1 MALTTVTPPPD
12 GPGAGWQARLP
23 FFYGWI
29 IVAITFM
36 VGFFNSG
43 QSWVTSVFVIP
54 MQDDLGWSRSAIY
67 GASALRGVTALVS
80 APFVG
85 GLADRPHGARWL
97 LVFSGLAGCL
107 SVVASSTVQHEWE
120 FLLWFGLVGGLS
132 SVGQGFVLLGATV
145 PKWFVRRRGA
155 AIAWASLAGG
165 ASPFAMPLVMTGVID
180 SVGWRNAWLALGALV
195 FLTTVLPAFLL
206 HRQPEDVG
214 LLPDGGAA
222 SGMPGHVAAT
232 AEVSLP
238 LWEAVRTRTF
248 WVLAVGIAAGSFCL
262 GGLPASLVPIYVDRG
277 FTPQTAAWAFTLYGT
292 FSMAARFFWGY
303 WAARLHIRTLLL
315 CIAGYGAATAWTMIV
330 LPDEIALVYAPLAG
344 FFVGG
349 YVAYNQ
355 AAFAGYFGRAHLG
368 AITGMARPLA
378 ILMSSAGPIVLA
390 GTRDLY
396 GDYNLGFALVSL
408 SWVLCGAA
416 LLFAR
421 PVRRQAAHA

>member
-1 MALTTVTPPPD
+1 MTAPSSAA
-12 GPGAGWQARLP
+12 GPRWQARLP
-23 FFYGWI
+23 FYYGWV
-29 IVAITFM
+29 IVAITFL

-43 QSWVTSVFVIP
+43 QSWVTSVFVIS
-54 MQDDLGWSRSAIY
+54 MQDELGWSRSAIY

-80 APFVG
+80 APLVG
-85 GLADRPHGARWL
+85 GLADRPKGARWL

-107 SVVASSTVQHEWE
+107 SVFMSSGVTQEWE

-145 PKWFVRRRGA
+145 PKWFVRRRGT

-165 ASPFAMPLVMTGVID
+165 ASPFAMPLVMTGFID
-180 SVGWRNAWLALGALV
+180 GLGWRNAWLALGVLV

-206 HRQPEDVG
+206 HRQPEDIG
-214 LLPDGGAA
+214 LQPDGGTTTGGAA
-222 SGMPGHVAAT
+222 NAAAA
-232 AEVSLP
+232 AEVSLR
-238 LWEAVRTRTF
+238 LGEAVRTRTF
-248 WVLAVGIAAGSFCL
+248 WMLAVGIAAGSFCL

-277 FTPQTAAWAFTLYGT
+277 FTPQAAAWTFTLYGA

-303 WAARLHIRTLLL
+303 WAGRLHIRTLLL

-330 LPDEIALVYAPLAG
+330 LPGDLTLVYAPLAG

-349 YVAYNQ
+349 YIAYNQ

-368 AITGMARPLA
+368 AITGVARPLA
-378 ILMSSAGPIVLA
+378 ILVSSAGPIALA
-390 GTRDLY
+390 GIRDVF

-408 SWVLCGAA
+408 SWLLCGAA
-416 LLFAR
+416 LLCAR
-421 PVRRQAAHA
+421 PVRTTPRSAP

>member
-1 MALTTVTPPPD
+1 MTAQAPA
-12 GPGAGWQARLP
+12 GPAPGWQARLP
-23 FFYGWI
+23 FYYGWV

-54 MQDDLGWSRSAIY
+54 MQDELGWSRSAIY

-80 APFVG
+80 APLVG
-85 GLADRPHGARWL
+85 GLADRPQGARWL

-145 PKWFVRRRGA
+145 PKWFVRRRGT

-165 ASPFAMPLVMTGVID
+165 ASPFAMPLVMTWLID
-180 SVGWRNAWLALGALV
+180 GLGWRSAWLALGALV

-206 HRQPEDVG
+206 HRQPEDIG
-214 LLPDGGAA
+214 LRPDGAGAPGTPTAMA
-222 SGMPGHVAAT
+222 SVT
-232 AEVSLP
+232 EVSLS
-238 LWEAVRTRTF
+238 LRAALHTRTF
-248 WVLAVGIAAGSFCL
+248 WVLAFGIAAGSFCL

-277 FTPQTAAWAFTLYGT
+277 FSPQDAAWMFTLYGT

-315 CIAGYGAATAWTMIV
+315 CIAAYGAATAWTMIV
-330 LPDEIALVYAPLAG
+330 LPGEIALLYAPLAG

-368 AITGMARPLA
+368 AITGVARPLA
-378 ILMSSAGPIVLA
+378 ILASSAGPIVLA
-390 GTRDLY
+390 SIRDAY
-396 GDYNLGFALVSL
+396 GDYNLGFAVVSISWLV
-408 SWVLCGAA
+408 CGAA

-421 PVRRQAAHA
+421 PVRAAQEVRHA